1 MNNTNNTKP
10 NTKPKTN
17 PDAPNFL
24 DAVYCMDCG
33 EEYSRRRFDL
43 GYDICMDCGEE
54 NARLARVHW
63 TVAPLNKSNYVL
75 ITDPSELAQLNP
87 KRTT

>member
-1 MNNTNNTKP
+1 MNNTN

-24 DAVYCMDCG
+24 DAVY
-33 EEYSRRRFDL
+33 
-43 GYDICMDCGEE
+43 CMDCGEE